1 MKQQIIW
8 HDFYCFNPYVLN
20 SLYCPDLLKE
30 ALTKIEQFRKI
41 RSYTESICKN
51 LEPED
56 LQLQP
61 SDFASPAKWHLA
73 HTTWFFETFLLKK
86 FSKRYTDFDASY
98 NFYFNSYYE
107 SIGKRTPRPHRGL
120 MSRPLAKEVFAY
132 RDYVNKHMEL
142 LLDDMTGQ
150 ENELCMLLEVGFQH
164 EQQHQEL
171 LLTDIK
177 YSLSLNPVY
186 PCVIDLSENE
196 PIEHLF
202 PAAAESLSKNLAGQ
216 QVSEP
221 EAWIRFPE
229 GIQHTGAG
237 AEGFSF
243 DNEHPRHRVFVEA
256 FSLRKQLVSNGE
268 FLQFMNEGGYED
280 FRHWHADGRAWVLE
294 NEVVSPLYWIK
305 QDGMWFHYTLN
316 GLSSLNMLAP
326 VTHISFYEA
335 FAFAEWAGMRL
346 PTEEEWELASSQLDW
361 GKRWEWTGS
370 AYLPYPGY
378 THAEGALG
386 EYNGKF
392 MINQMVL
399 RGASIA
405 TPENHSRPTY
415 RNFFNPHHRWQ
426 FTGIRL
432 AKKHGHIIK

>member
-1 MKQQIIW
+1 M
-8 HDFYCFNPYVLN
+8 P
-20 SLYCPDLLKE
+20 PDLLIQS
-30 ALTKIEQFRKI
+30 LTRTEQFQEI
-41 RSYTESICKN
+41 RAHTESICKN

-107 SIGKRTPRPHRGL
+107 SIGNRTPRPHRGL
-120 MSRPLAKEVFAY
+120 MSRPLAREVFAY
-132 RDYVNKHMEL
+132 RQYVNRHMEL
-142 LLDDMTGQ
+142 LLDEMTGQ
-150 ENELCMLLEVGFQH
+150 ESEFSMLLELGFQH

-186 PCVIDLSENE
+186 PAVIDLNEND
-196 PIEHLF
+196 PIIGLF
-202 PAAAESLSKNLAGQ
+202 PATEERSVKNLAGQ
-216 QVSEP
+216 QVMDAEP
-221 EAWIRFPE
+221 WMHFSE
-229 GIQHTGAG
+229 GIQQIGAG
-237 AEGFSF
+237 TEMFSF
-243 DNEHPRHRVFVEA
+243 DNEHPRHRVFLEEY
-256 FSLRKQLVSNGE
+256 SLRKQLVSNGE

-294 NEVVSPLYWIK
+294 NEISSPLYWIK
-305 QDGMWFHYTLN
+305 QNGMWSHYTLN
-316 GLSSLNMLAP
+316 GLSPLNLQAP

-346 PTEEEWELASSQLDW
+346 PTEEEWELASGQLDW
-361 GKRWEWTGS
+361 GKRWEWTAS

-378 THAEGALG
+378 SHAEGALG

-392 MINQMVL
+392 MVNQMVL

-405 TPENHSRPTY
+405 TPENHSRSTY